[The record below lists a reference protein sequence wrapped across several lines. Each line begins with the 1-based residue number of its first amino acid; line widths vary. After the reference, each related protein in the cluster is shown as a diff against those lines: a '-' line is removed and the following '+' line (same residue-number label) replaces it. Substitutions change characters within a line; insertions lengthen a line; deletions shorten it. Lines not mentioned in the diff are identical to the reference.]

1 MKKLLITGCAL
12 LTAFA
17 AVAMPSKKELKEAKA
32 LVAEVT
38 ADDLKAVKNGTLTLK
53 DFADKHMKLAKETE
67 SQAEKFYLYQG
78 AYRIY
83 AQAGEYELAAD
94 ALEALRGEV
103 EDVPPETIVKIIK
116 KEMKSSTSKK
126 APRVMAIYRQSEQA
140 VKCRKELVSI
150 QDALK
155 AKPNDAALNKKLG
168 ECLAE
173 LGRWDEALAAFAKTS
188 GDLAKTA
195 AGEKDGS
202 LDLRA
207 CADFWW
213 EYESEEDAYRA
224 HAAALYQKAMDS
236 GKLTGLV
243 QEKAKK
249 RIAEVQDAGVD
260 VKDVVT
266 TESKK
271 ASGKA
276 SGLYCVIDLSGGA
289 NAKSYPV
296 SYLDKEPEGGFN
308 KPEYKTTKLVLK
320 RVEAGSFVMGKD
332 QNDEAHR
339 VTLTKPFYMG
349 LFETT
354 QKQWELVM
362 GTNPCTDLKF
372 GFGNEYPVYY
382 VSYTMVRGEK
392 AGVKWPASNAVDE
405 TSFLGKLREKTRIDF
420 DLPTAA
426 QWEFTCRA
434 GTRTAYGFGDNAN
447 DGYMW
452 FNKNAGGKAHAVGMK
467 KPNKWGFYDM
477 HGNIY
482 EWALDWFGAATYG
495 ADPKGPAA
503 AKDAKRLDRTF
514 CGGSWA
520 YDATDSTSFFRSN
533 CSQNFAGSNNGGFR
547 LCGPAK

>member
-17 AVAMPSKKELKEAKA
+17 AVAMPNKKELNEAKIRVEKA
-32 LVAEVT
+32 T
-38 ADDLKAVKNGTLTLK
+38 ASDMQAVKNGTLTLK
-53 DFADKHMKLAKETE
+53 DCADKHMELAKETGN
-67 SQAEKFYLYQG
+67 QAEKYLLYQG
-78 AYRIY
+78 AFNLY
-83 AQAGEYELAAD
+83 ARGGESDLASD
-94 ALEALRGEV
+94 ALRELCNEV
-103 EDVPPETIVKIIK
+103 GGVSTDVIIEIVNKAMRYAPDI
-116 KEMKSSTSKK
+116 K
-126 APRVMAIYRQSEQA
+126 APDM
-140 VKCRKELVSI
+140 
-150 QDALK
+150 
-155 AKPNDAALNKKLG
+155 N
-168 ECLAE
+168 
-173 LGRWDEALAAFAKTS
+173 
-188 GDLAKTA
+188 
-195 AGEKDGS
+195 
-202 LDLRA
+202 
-207 CADFWW
+207 
-213 EYESEEDAYRA
+213 
-224 HAAALYQKAMDS
+224 
-236 GKLTGLV
+236 
-243 QEKAKK
+243 
-249 RIAEVQDAGVD
+249 
-260 VKDVVT
+260 
-266 TESKK
+266 
-271 ASGKA
+271 A

-289 NAKSYPV
+289 KAKAYPV
-296 SYLDKEPEGGFN
+296 AYLDKEPKGGFN

-320 RVEAGSFVMGKD
+320 RVAAGSFVMGEDQKD
-332 QNDEAHR
+332 KSHR

-405 TSFLGKLREKTRIDF
+405 TSFLGKLRAKTRIDF

-434 GTRTAYGFGDNAN
+434 GTRTAYGFGDNAD

>member
-1 MKKLLITGCAL
+1 MKKLLIVGCTL

-213 EYESEEDAYRA
+213 EYESEEDAYRT
-224 HAAALYQKAMDS
+224 HAAALYQKAMDN

-271 ASGKA
+271 AAGKA
-276 SGLYCVIDLSGGA
+276 SGRYCVIDLSGGA

-296 SYLDKEPEGGFN
+296 TYLDKEPKGGFN

-320 RVEAGSFVMGKD
+320 RVEAGSFIMGEDLKD
-332 QNDEAHR
+332 KSHR

-362 GTNPCTDLKF
+362 GANPSAFKGDA
-372 GFGNEYPVYY
+372 NPVNQ
-382 VSYTMVRGEK
+382 VSYTMVRGNDQG
-392 AGVKWPASNAVDE
+392 AKWPASNAVDAA
-405 TSFLGKLREKTRIDF
+405 SFLGQLRSKTKIDF
-420 DLPTAA
+420 DLPTEA
-426 QWEFTCRA
+426 QWEYTCRA
-434 GTRTAYGFGDNAN
+434 GTRTAYGYGDNAD

-452 FNKNAGGKAHAVGMK
+452 FDKNAEGKTHTVGSK

-477 HGNIY
+477 HGNVW
-482 EWALDWFGAATYG
+482 EWCLDWYGPLTYG
-495 ADPKGPAA
+495 TDPKGSPKGPA
-503 AKDAKRLDRTF
+503 RVDR
-514 CGGSWA
+514 GGSLVHGESDSKSFWRNYCPSQA
-520 YDATDSTSFFRSN
+520 YY
-533 CSQNFAGSNNGGFR
+533 GEGGFR